1 MRAHDAASCATKS
14 RGARGPTYSTDAHD
28 TLSVRSDDLVFI
40 GPNARKTFV
49 VRPLARHR
57 HASGWILKGPWEG
70 QSAWPHTMDSFC
82 GGDALNA
89 WRVGEG
95 DVN

>member
-49 VRPLARHR
+49 VSPAVGSALARI
-57 HASGWILKGPWEG
+57 WLDVETLKLEGPIGRPIRLAPCHGFLLW
-70 QSAWPHTMDSFC
+70 W
-82 GGDALNA
+82 
-89 WRVGEG
+89 
-95 DVN
+95 